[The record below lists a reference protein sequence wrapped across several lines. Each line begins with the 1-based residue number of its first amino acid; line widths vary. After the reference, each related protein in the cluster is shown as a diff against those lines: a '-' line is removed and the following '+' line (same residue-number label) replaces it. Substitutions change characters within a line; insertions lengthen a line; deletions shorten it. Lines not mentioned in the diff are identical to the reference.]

1 MTFLLGNLRLKLL
14 ALAAAA
20 ALWATVA
27 YTENPTQER
36 TFQIS
41 GSQIQ
46 HTAVPVGLVLMGDL
60 PPVTVTVVGASDALR
75 SFDPNASLRLSVNF
89 SGLHQGQQYVPLVVT
104 DIDPNTHL
112 RRQPASIAITVD
124 QLATVTATV
133 TLDQLRS
140 VPAGFHEVSAVID
153 PKQVSVA
160 GPKSLLANIDAYVVI
175 DLDGHQSFF
184 QDSPVVGVRDQ
195 KKKPI
200 QGLLISPATVT
211 VKVTIQAD
219 AVTEA
224 KVAGWTLT
232 GQPAPGYRV
241 SNVTITPLE
250 VSVTGLAATLDTIQQ
265 MQTDPVDISNA
276 TADVVKTVAVRLPA
290 GVQDVSPRSVQVHV
304 FIVKIPQP
312 SP

>member
-14 ALAAAA
+14 AVAAAT

-36 TFQIS
+36 TFQLS

-46 HTAVPVGLVLMGDL
+46 HTAVPVGLVLIGDL
-60 PPVTVTVVGASDALR
+60 PPVTVTVVGPSDALR
-75 SFDPNASLRLSVNF
+75 TFDPSASLRLSAIF
-89 SGLHQGQQYVPLVVT
+89 SGLHQGTQSVPVQVVDT
-104 DIDPNTHL
+104 DPSTHL
-112 RRQPASIAITVD
+112 RSQPASITVTVD

-133 TLDQLRS
+133 TLDQQGS

-175 DLDGHQSFF
+175 GLDSHQSFF
-184 QDSPVVGVRDQ
+184 QDTPIVSVRDQ
-195 KKKPI
+195 KKKPVP
-200 QGLLISPATVT
+200 GLLISPATVT

-241 SNVTITPLE
+241 SNVTLTPLE

-290 GVQDVSPRSVQVHV
+290 GVQDVSPKSVQVHV
-304 FIVKIPQP
+304 FIVRIPQA

>member
-1 MTFLLGNLRLKLL
+1 MNFLLGNLRLKLL
-14 ALAAAA
+14 AIGAAA

-27 YTENPTQER
+27 YTENPTQ
-36 TFQIS
+36 TQKVSIP
-41 GSQIQ
+41 GSEIQ
-46 HTAVPVGLVLMGDL
+46 HTAVPVGLILIGDL
-60 PPVTVTVVGASDALR
+60 PTVTVTIVGSSSALS
-75 SFDPNASLRLSVNF
+75 SFVHGNLRVSANF
-89 SGLHQGQQYVPLVVT
+89 AGLHQGLQSVSLQVTNLNPDVKVREAPSSIVV
-104 DIDPNTHL
+104 N
-112 RRQPASIAITVD
+112 VD
-124 QLATVTATV
+124 QLATVMATV

-160 GPKSLLANIDAYVVI
+160 GPKSLLANIDAYVVV

-184 QDSPVVGVRDQ
+184 QDSPVVAVRDQ
-195 KKKPI
+195 KKKAV
-200 QGLLISPATVT
+200 QGLLISPPTVT

-241 SNVTITPLE
+241 SNVTITPLQ

-265 MQTDPVDISNA
+265 MPTDPVDISNA
-276 TADVVKTVAVRLPA
+276 TADVVRTVAVRLPA